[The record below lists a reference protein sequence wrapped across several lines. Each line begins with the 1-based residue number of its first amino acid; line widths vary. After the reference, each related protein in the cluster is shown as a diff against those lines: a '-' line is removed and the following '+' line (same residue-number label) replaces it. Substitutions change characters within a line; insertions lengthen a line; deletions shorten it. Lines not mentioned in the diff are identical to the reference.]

1 MARRLTPTVAT
12 QLDVLLEA
20 DEHVYRISA
29 LKREAKDFSYK
40 ELRQEVA
47 RRQFFQPLYVFAHTF
62 LATAGLSNESSKYYA
77 SLVKFYTVYKLKAW
91 RATARLY
98 LLCFA
103 YYRFRQINDNLIE
116 AFIHLVDHYE
126 QQAKQAAEDAMQ
138 RAVTEASEHLQAAG
152 QVLSL
157 FVDASIP
164 GDAPFTVV
172 QQQAFAP
179 RSHTLPAGHR
189 LPAQH
194 AFDKLGCEWSFYTTL
209 SPTFKRNLRHC
220 LPNWTL
226 PVGWRMRRCSR
237 QSHASKACCGEANHH
252 GRPIPRSFRRR

>member
-1 MARRLTPTVAT
+1 MKAANITP
-12 QLDVLLEA
+12 
-20 DEHVYRISA
+20 RW
-29 LKREAKDFSYK
+29 
-40 ELRQEVA
+40 
-47 RRQFFQPLYVFAHTF
+47 
-62 LATAGLSNESSKYYA
+62 SNSIPST
-77 SLVKFYTVYKLKAW
+77 SCRHG

-138 RAVTEASEHLQAAG
+138 RTVTEASEHLQAAG
-152 QVLSL
+152 QVRSL

-172 QQQAFAP
+172 QQQAFALLDP
-179 RSHTLPAGHR
+179 LPAGHR

-194 AFDKLGCEWSFYTTL
+194 G
-209 SPTFKRNLRHC
+209 
-220 LPNWTL
+220 
-226 PVGWRMRRCSR
+226 VR
-237 QSHASKACCGEANHH
+237 Q
-252 GRPIPRSFRRR
+252 GRL